1 MERIRVPATL
11 TVLFGWALL
20 TANVHAQEAGKTFVY
35 TNNNPLSAPNS
46 VSAFSVGP
54 GGILVMVPG
63 SPFPTLGT
71 GSGNGNFGSHHIT
84 ATVTRNFLYVA
95 NDGSNNISVFKINT
109 DTGGLTLVSGSP
121 FATGGSATIA
131 GMSLAATPNGQFLY
145 AGNADSSNISAFRIA
160 SNGVLTP
167 IGPPTPAG
175 GTPDGIKVSP
185 NGQFLGVALPSSD
198 SVAMFRIRSTG
209 ALVAVSG
216 SPFAAGD
223 SGLAADV
230 EINCKSN
237 LLFDPKATVVVGT
250 STVAVFTIA
259 SNGTLA
265 PIPGSPYTFTPGD
278 DSSVGVLS
286 PDNRH
291 LFVSNQFSHTIT
303 SLDVAPGG
311 SLTQETGSPFANP
324 GGITP

>member
-131 GMSLAATPNGQFLY
+131 GMSLAATPNGRFLY
-145 AGNADSSNISAFRIA
+145 AGNADSGNISAFRIA
-160 SNGVLTP
+160 SNGALTP
-167 IGPPTPAG
+167 IGPLIPAG

-185 NGQFLGVALPSSD
+185 NGQFLGVARHLI
-198 SVAMFRIRSTG
+198 VEK
-209 ALVAVSG
+209 AL
-216 SPFAAGD
+216 
-223 SGLAADV
+223 GLAARIAAAHQHARDG
-230 EINCKSN
+230 EQQGAPHR
-237 LLFDPKATVVVGT
+237 LFPASSCDCALRSAAT
-250 STVAVFTIA
+250 A
-259 SNGTLA
+259 
-265 PIPGSPYTFTPGD
+265 
-278 DSSVGVLS
+278 SSV
-286 PDNRH
+286 RK
-291 LFVSNQFSHTIT
+291 
-303 SLDVAPGG
+303 AK
-311 SLTQETGSPFANP
+311 A
-324 GGITP
+324 